1 MARSPQWKVIHIT
14 HSEKRAQE
22 ILALLEGEGLLAR
35 SKQVSRSLSAQE
47 NDYAIMVLGAEAAEA
62 QQMLI
67 ESNLML

>member
-1 MARSPQWKVIHIT
+1 MAQSPQWKVIHIT

-22 ILALLEGEGLLAR
+22 ILVFLEEEGILAR
-35 SKQVSRSLSAQE
+35 SRQVSHSLSAQE

-67 ESNLML
+67 ERNLLL